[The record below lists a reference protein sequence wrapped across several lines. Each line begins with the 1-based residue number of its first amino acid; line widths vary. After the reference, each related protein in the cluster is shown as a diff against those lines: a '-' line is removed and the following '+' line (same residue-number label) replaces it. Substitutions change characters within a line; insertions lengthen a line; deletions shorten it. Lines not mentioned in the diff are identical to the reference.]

1 MADLVLGSTTA
12 MTESGGT
19 VTLCGV
25 TIPSGVTFPA
35 GHVVAVYNDTHSE
48 QQTGSGSIHTWYD
61 SSLAITLTPVSV
73 NSKFVIQGQW
83 NQHCASNGS
92 AMKIARAGA
101 TEPDTGSTL
110 IGDKWGATRQRAGIA
125 YSYQGFDANQRNPI
139 AYCVYDDPNTASS
152 ITYKLQYMHEAGTY
166 YINRSEGAPDAIYS
180 YATVEVS
187 TMTIFEISS

>member
-19 VTLCGV
+19 VTLGGV

-73 NSKFVIQGQW
+73 NSKFVIQGHW
-83 NQHCASNGS
+83 SHRGTSNGS
-92 AMKIARAGA
+92 AMKIVRDGA
-101 TEPDTGSTL
+101 TEPSTGSTL
-110 IGDKWGATRQRAGIA
+110 IGDEAGNRFRATLA
-125 YSYQGFDANQRNPI
+125 YSYEGFDANQRNQL
-139 AYCVYDDPNTASS
+139 AYSVHDDPDTALEL
-152 ITYKLQYMHEAGTY
+152 TYRLQYMTESTPY
-166 YINRSEGAPDAIYS
+166 YINRNENYS
-180 YATVEVS
+180 NSAVNLR
-187 TMTIFEISS
+187 